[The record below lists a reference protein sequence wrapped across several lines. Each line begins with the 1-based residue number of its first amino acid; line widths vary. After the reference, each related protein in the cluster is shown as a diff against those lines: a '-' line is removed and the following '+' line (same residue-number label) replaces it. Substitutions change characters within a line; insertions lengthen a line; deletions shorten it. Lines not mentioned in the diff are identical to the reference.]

1 MAKVSQIHTAVLI
14 HQVSQACKFWIILT
28 ILIITILPL
37 FIKALK
43 NYIYAFWCT
52 ILQKQLSRW
61 VENIFA
67 WFWHKVCPI
76 ENNTNLNSI
85 FCLIKSSKIDFIFLP
100 AFYLIMWLMTSAK
113 NFEKIAI
120 LKKCQLVFY
129 WGVKTY
135 FGEIPLKFFIF
146 RHEIFCL
153 HQYPLSNSYCS
164 HQI

>member
-67 WFWHKVCPI
+67 WFWHI
-76 ENNTNLNSI
+76 SI
-85 FCLIKSSKIDFIFLP
+85 CAFNCASGLSFFYVGTLWFPVFETLLPYWRHEKQSFFRIKHFSRS
-100 AFYLIMWLMTSAK
+100 
-113 NFEKIAI
+113 I
-120 LKKCQLVFY
+120 LKSIARLTDIWLQRFSTVHIL
-129 WGVKTY
+129 
-135 FGEIPLKFFIF
+135 
-146 RHEIFCL
+146 
-153 HQYPLSNSYCS
+153 
-164 HQI
+164 